1 MTMEPFKT
9 AEDFIPHMTA
19 LPPDEPVRLVRLILQ
34 QPAISDAIK
43 YTLMP
48 PGENEFSSDQD
59 LLAWDADGWE
69 EFY

>member
-1 MTMEPFKT
+1 M
-9 AEDFIPHMTA
+9 PHLTT
-19 LPPDEPVRLVRLILQ
+19 LPPDELVRLVRLILQ
-34 QPAISDAIK
+34 LPDIGDAIA

-48 PGENEFSSDQD
+48 PGENEFSSDQN